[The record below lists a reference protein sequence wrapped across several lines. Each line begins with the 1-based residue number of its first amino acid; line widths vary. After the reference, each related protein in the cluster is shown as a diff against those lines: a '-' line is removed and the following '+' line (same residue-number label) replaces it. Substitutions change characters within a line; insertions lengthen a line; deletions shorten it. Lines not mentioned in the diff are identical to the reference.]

1 MRVITDEAVVRAKKH
16 FKKNDP
22 ILGAL
27 VDVVILP
34 EWAKNGSYFVNL
46 IESIISQQLS
56 VKAADTIWKR
66 FVLLFPEG
74 KVAVEYVLDI
84 PDQKIRDAGISWQ
97 KISYM
102 KDLAKKTLESGIVF
116 EQFEIMTDEEI
127 IEELVKVRGIGRWT
141 AEMFLMFSM
150 GRQDIFSYGDLGLR
164 RAMQNLY
171 SLRKEPSPRR
181 AAQIANKWKP
191 FRTIACR
198 YLWASLDQKIA
209 E

>member
-1 MRVITDEAVVRAKKH
+1 MITDKILTQAKEH
-16 FKKNDP
+16 FKKNDAV
-22 ILGAL
+22 LGRV
-27 VDVVILP
+27 VDIVVLSG
-34 EWAKNGSYFVNL
+34 WRKNGNYFVDL
-46 IESIISQQLS
+46 VESIVSQQLS

-66 FVLLFPEG
+66 FIALFPDER
-74 KVAVEYVLDI
+74 VEPELI
-84 PDQKIRDAGISWQ
+84 LAMSEQRIRDAGISWQ

>member
-1 MRVITDEAVVRAKKH
+1 MITDKILTQAKEH
-16 FKKNDP
+16 FKKNDAV
-22 ILGAL
+22 LGRV
-27 VDVVILP
+27 VDIVVLSG
-34 EWAKNGSYFVNL
+34 WRKNGNYFVDL
-46 IESIISQQLS
+46 VESIVSQQLS

-66 FVLLFPEG
+66 FIALFPDER
-74 KVAVEYVLDI
+74 VEPEFVLAMSE
-84 PDQKIRDAGISWQ
+84 QRIRDAGISWQ

>member
-1 MRVITDEAVVRAKKH
+1 VITEETITQAKKH
-16 FKKNDP
+16 FKKNDAV
-22 ILGAL
+22 LGKI
-27 VDVVILP
+27 VDVVVLS
-34 EWAKNGSYFVNL
+34 EWRKNGNYFVDL
-46 IESIISQQLS
+46 VESIVSQQLS

-66 FVLLFPEG
+66 FLGLFPDER
-74 KVAVEYVLDI
+74 VDPETVVSLPE
-84 PDQKIRDAGISWQ
+84 QRIRDAGISWQ
-97 KISYM
+97 KISYI

-127 IEELVKVRGIGRWT
+127 INELVKVRGIGRWT

-171 SLRKEPSPRR
+171 ALRKEPSSQR
-181 AAQIANKWKP
+181 ATQIANKWKP